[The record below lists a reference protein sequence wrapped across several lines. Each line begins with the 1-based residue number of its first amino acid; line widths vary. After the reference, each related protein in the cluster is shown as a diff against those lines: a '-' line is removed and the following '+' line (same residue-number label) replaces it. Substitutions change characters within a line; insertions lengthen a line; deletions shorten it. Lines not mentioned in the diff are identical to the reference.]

1 MNIMLSTIIS
11 ELTVHDNSISLYT
24 FLILHLLILLFS
36 IEGCTFVII
45 YQSIFY
51 TNGLYTQFITYSG
64 TWNRTSDV
72 SE

>member
-11 ELTVHDNSISLYT
+11 ELTVHDNSTFLYT

-45 YQSIFY
+45 LSVNLLYKWS
-51 TNGLYTQFITYSG
+51 LYTIYYLF
-64 TWNRTSDV
+64 WDV
-72 SE
+72 E

>member
-11 ELTVHDNSISLYT
+11 ELTVHDNPTSLYT

-45 YQSIFY
+45 LSVNLLYKWS
-51 TNGLYTQFITYSG
+51 LYTIYYLF
-64 TWNRTSDV
+64 WDV
-72 SE
+72 E

>member
-11 ELTVHDNSISLYT
+11 ELTVHDNSTSLYT

-45 YQSIFY
+45 LSVNLLYKWS
-51 TNGLYTQFITYSG
+51 LYTIYYLF
-64 TWNRTSDV
+64 WDV
-72 SE
+72 E

>member
-11 ELTVHDNSISLYT
+11 ELTVHDNSTSLYT

-45 YQSIFY
+45 LSVNLLYKWS
-51 TNGLYTQFITYSG
+51 LYTIYYLF
-64 TWNRTSDV
+64 WDV
-72 SE
+72 EYDK

>member
-11 ELTVHDNSISLYT
+11 ELTVDDNSTSLYT

-45 YQSIFY
+45 LSVNLLYKWS
-51 TNGLYTQFITYSG
+51 LYTIYYLF
-64 TWNRTSDV
+64 WDV
-72 SE
+72 E

>member
-11 ELTVHDNSISLYT
+11 ELTVHDNSTSLYT

-45 YQSIFY
+45 LSV
-51 TNGLYTQFITYSG
+51 NLLYKWSLYKIYYLF
-64 TWNRTSDV
+64 WDV
-72 SE
+72 E